1 MVIAGIFGGI
11 LAGGVSVILALGAGY
26 GLLGAAFVYVIAGM
40 FGMVVTAVAVAL
52 CPNRQAQDDSRQASR
67 ALMHP

>member
-11 LAGGVSVILALGAGY
+11 LAGGTGAVLALATGY
-26 GLLGAAFVYVIAGM
+26 GLLGAALVYVVAGM
-40 FGMVVTAVAVAL
+40 FGILVTAVAVAL
-52 CPNRQAQDDSRQASR
+52 CPNRQAQDNQRQTSR